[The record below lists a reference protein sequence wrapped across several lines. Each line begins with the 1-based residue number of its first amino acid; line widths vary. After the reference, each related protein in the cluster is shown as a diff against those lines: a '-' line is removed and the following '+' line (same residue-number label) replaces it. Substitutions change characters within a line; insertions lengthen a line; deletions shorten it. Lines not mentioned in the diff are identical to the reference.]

1 MGITVED
8 KDRAETQLFRS
19 LARRGGTFHESVRP
33 GQRKRIH
40 FLQLPFWHRWIPLIG
55 CSVSPTSSKQPVLGW
70 REWLSLPTLSIP
82 HIKAK
87 VDSGA
92 RTSALHT
99 FELETYLSSDGTE
112 RVRFYV
118 HPFQNNT
125 ETVVE
130 CDCAVIGNRSV
141 RDSGGHE
148 QVRPFIRVPVILG
161 PHQWKIEFSLTNRD
175 NMKFR
180 MLLGRTA
187 MENRFLINPA
197 LSYEQSK
204 SFRRS
209 AS

>member
-1 MGITVED
+1 M
-8 KDRAETQLFRS
+8 
-19 LARRGGTFHESVRP
+19 
-33 GQRKRIH
+33 
-40 FLQLPFWHRWIPLIG
+40 
-55 CSVSPTSSKQPVLGW
+55 SPTSPEHPVLGW

-87 VDSGA
+87 VDTGA

-99 FELETYLSSDGTE
+99 FALETYHSDDGTE
-112 RVRFYV
+112 RVRFSV
-118 HPFQNNT
+118 HPFQDDT
-125 ETVVE
+125 DTVIE

-161 PHQWKIEFSLTNRD
+161 PHHWEIEFSLTNRD

-187 MENRFLINPA
+187 MENRFLVNPA
-197 LSYEQSK
+197 LSYQQSE
-204 SFRRS
+204 SFRHT